1 MRAQPWWWLTE
12 EERAG
17 LGLGRRAARTP
28 VGVVFGAPDG
38 LRLEL
43 APRGA
48 LAVPLGPL
56 SLSALGARDES
67 HRRQVLARALA
78 LLGPRLDDGFDPAQA
93 GLEGDQPVAIIDVP
107 SVCERACVFC
117 HVSLQP
123 AGTRRPRGSDA
134 DVERALEATRGPVL
148 FTGDDALSHPRVVEW
163 VARAAS
169 KGLVP
174 RLIGPPRKGLTAA
187 LAPLLARAG
196 LTRWST
202 ALLGDNAIL
211 HDEVA
216 GQGGSY
222 DAVLEATAAFR
233 AAHVEVELVAPLIR
247 PVLHALAAIDAR
259 ARALSGRPLALLA
272 FAPDGVVG
280 AGFDGLVPRWD
291 ELRAALASAPALSPD
306 SSPACVLPALATL
319 HRLERTD
326 PQVGAT
332 YPSEPCG
339 RCDARPACPGVASTA
354 LRAVGSAGLVALRR
368 SR

>member
-1 MRAQPWWWLTE
+1 MRVQPWWWLTE
-12 EERAG
+12 EERAE

-28 VGVVFGAPDG
+28 AGVVFGTPDG

-48 LAVPLGPL
+48 LSVPLGPL
-56 SLSALGARDES
+56 SLSVLGTRDES
-67 HRRQVLARALA
+67 HRRRLLARALA
-78 LLGPRLDDGFDPAQA
+78 LLGPRIDDGFDPAQA
-93 GLEGDQPVAIIDVP
+93 SLEGDQPVAIIDVP

-134 DVERALEATRGPVL
+134 DVERALATARGPVL

-169 KGLVP
+169 KGLLP
-174 RLIGPPRKGLTAA
+174 RLIGPPRKRLTAE

-202 ALLGDNAIL
+202 ALLGANAIL
-211 HDEVA
+211 HDDVA
-216 GQGGSY
+216 GQAGSY
-222 DAVLEATAAFR
+222 DAVLEASAAFR
-233 AAHVEVELVAPLIR
+233 AADVEVELVAPLIR
-247 PVLHALAAIDAR
+247 PVLDALLAIDQR

-280 AGFDGLVPRWD
+280 AGFDGLVPPWD
-291 ELRAALASAPALSPD
+291 ELRAALASVPTLSPD
-306 SSPACVLPALATL
+306 SAPACVLPKLATL
-319 HRLERTD
+319 RRLERTD

-354 LRAVGSAGLVALRR
+354 LRAVGSVGLVALRR